1 MNHVALHQGIQL
13 RILDRVGDLRGDD
26 FVYPLRRGGLVLGG
40 YYQENVSVRQAAF
53 LKLYHVSL
61 RDSISENIV
70 YCQVSN

>member
-40 YYQENVSVRQAAF
+40 YYQENVSVRQAPF
-53 LKLYHVSL
+53 LEFDDVRMAHRLAQDMVL
-61 RDSISENIV
+61 
-70 YCQVSN
+70 CQS